1 MTSPDPKPNQEI
13 SPAQGSPAPASGD
26 AVLSEAQAKDRIY
39 EVTSVIDM
47 LRPYI
52 QQDGGDIELLSVDPV
67 TGVLEVQLQGACSSC
82 AISASTLTGAVERII
97 KERCTWVSLIKG
109 TLDDSLDY
117 EDSMSMGVGA
127 YVPRYTN

>member
-1 MTSPDPKPNQEI
+1 
-13 SPAQGSPAPASGD
+13 
-26 AVLSEAQAKDRIY
+26 VLSEAQAKDRIY

-109 TLDDSLDY
+109 TLVDSLDY

>member
-1 MTSPDPKPNQEI
+1 MTSPDSSVDQE
-13 SPAQGSPAPASGD
+13 SPPTSQDPVAAPGCEPAPPESQD
-26 AVLSEAQAKDRIY
+26 QDRIY
-39 EVTSVIDM
+39 EVTALIEM

-97 KERCTWVSLIKG
+97 KERCAWVTLIKG

-117 EDSMSMGVGA
+117 EDSRVMGTGA
-127 YVPRYTN
+127 YVPRLP

>member
-1 MTSPDPKPNQEI
+1 MTTNEP
-13 SPAQGSPAPASGD
+13 SPAPEPSSAAIDPEPTALTESQG
-26 AVLSEAQAKDRIY
+26 QDRIY
-39 EVTSVIDM
+39 EVTALIEM

-82 AISASTLTGAVERII
+82 AISSSTLTGAVERII
-97 KERCTWVSLIKG
+97 KERCAWVTLIKG

-117 EDSMSMGVGA
+117 EDSAALGAGA
-127 YVPRYTN
+127 YVPRSP